1 MADAADA
8 ERERERL
15 ADWLGKKMPSAQSL
29 SVLPVARSAATGFS
43 SDTLLFDLAWR
54 EGGAEHREA
63 IVVRRAPIGHR
74 VFPAYDIP
82 RQHRI
87 LRILA
92 TTDVPVPHT
101 PWLEE
106 DPAILGSPF
115 FVMER
120 VEGSIPTDSPPYHVG
135 GWVTEVAPSER
146 SALWWSGLEVLA
158 RIHALDWRTLGLSF
172 VDTPG
177 SGDTPLVRQLDDYER
192 FLAWAMGKERHPSCE
207 PALLWLRAHLP
218 REQEPVRFCWGD
230 ARPGNMIFQQGRCVA
245 VLDWEMAILG
255 NPVQDLAW
263 WLFLDRHHSEGLGAP
278 RLAGFPSR
286 AQTIV
291 RWEEQT
297 GLSARHVDYYEV
309 FAAFR
314 FAVIMIRV
322 AQGFIA
328 AGTLPPD
335 SPLATNNIVT
345 QLLSKMLGL
354 PAPG

>member
-1 MADAADA
+1 VAEGSEA
-8 ERERERL
+8 EREAKQF
-15 ADWLGKKMPSAQSL
+15 ADWLAKRMPSAQAL
-29 SVLPVARSAATGFS
+29 SVAPVLRSGATGFS

-54 EGGAEHREA
+54 ERGAEHRKA
-63 IVVRRAPIGHR
+63 LVVRRAPLGHR

-92 TTDVPVPHT
+92 TTDVPVPRT

-120 VEGSIPTDSPPYHVG
+120 IEGRIPTDNPPYHVG
-135 GWVTEVAPSER
+135 GWVTEIAPAER
-146 SALWWSGLEVLA
+146 SALWWSGLDALA
-158 RIHALDWRTLGLSF
+158 SIHRLDWRALGLSF

-177 SGDTPLVRQLDDYER
+177 AGGTPLLRQLDDYER
-192 FLAWAMGKERHPSCE
+192 FLAWATQGERHPTCE
-207 PALLWLRAHLP
+207 PALTWLRANRP
-218 REQEPVRFCWGD
+218 REEEPVGFCWGD
-230 ARPGNMIFQQGRCVA
+230 ARPGNMIFQDGRCVA
-245 VLDWEMAILG
+245 VLDWEMATLG

-286 AQTIV
+286 SQTV
-291 RWEEQT
+291 ERWEERT
-297 GLSARHVDYYEV
+297 ALSARHVDYYEI

-328 AGTLPPD
+328 AGALPRD
-335 SPLATNNIVT
+335 ARLATNNIVT

-354 PAPG
+354 PAPD